1 MKKQTPASPS
11 IGDSR
16 AARTTGESPKVG
28 NFNGYSNHSSP
39 SNEKRASNW
48 SPSANRVYSS
58 PYSQKLT
65 TSNPRSL
72 TYSLSSRSNRSA
84 EKKSTS
90 DKKKREKSPSLN
102 SALDIPTTPTAD
114 SSIDNN
120 DLVER
125 ICPSGPEPFGIN
137 TKISNEINQ
146 QPSNSKNK
154 ENTPKSAMRKMKEHQ
169 RAQDGMILMLKG
181 EINRKKQL
189 LTSTQDKTNAVNNEL
204 KLCENKIID
213 LNNEIEI
220 LKDQLKQSNGEIAL
234 LKFQIKKSSHTESPE
249 SIEVLQNQLDVS
261 VELNKRLEAQM
272 KTWLDEQVKLHRLIA
287 EKEVEH
293 RGQPLADKIECKV
306 AAQPVVDSTAESPH
320 VFVQS
325 TAVKPNAPSSVE
337 SSPRVFRDLFSGLC
351 STFDEAPAKA
361 EEVFVS
367 ESSIA
372 VATVESTVVSASD
385 TIEVESVSTSYAGG
399 MPRSSAAVSDAFVY
413 DSAKRKPLNTVAEK
427 ENAYNRPSSSSTT
440 TSATYNYSSS
450 RSTAIKSVMT
460 PNSSFIEQLNRVK
473 EENNSIKNDIM
484 KFRGRLKVLQL
495 DI

>member
-1 MKKQTPASPS
+1 
-11 IGDSR
+11 
-16 AARTTGESPKVG
+16 
-28 NFNGYSNHSSP
+28 
-39 SNEKRASNW
+39 
-48 SPSANRVYSS
+48 
-58 PYSQKLT
+58 
-65 TSNPRSL
+65 
-72 TYSLSSRSNRSA
+72 
-84 EKKSTS
+84 
-90 DKKKREKSPSLN
+90 
-102 SALDIPTTPTAD
+102 
-114 SSIDNN
+114 
-120 DLVER
+120 
-125 ICPSGPEPFGIN
+125 
-137 TKISNEINQ
+137 
-146 QPSNSKNK
+146 
-154 ENTPKSAMRKMKEHQ
+154 
-169 RAQDGMILMLKG
+169 
-181 EINRKKQL
+181 
-189 LTSTQDKTNAVNNEL
+189 
-204 KLCENKIID
+204 
-213 LNNEIEI
+213 
-220 LKDQLKQSNGEIAL
+220 
-234 LKFQIKKSSHTESPE
+234 
-249 SIEVLQNQLDVS
+249 LQNQLDVS

-272 KTWLDEQVKLHRLIA
+272 KTWLDEQVKLHRLLA
-287 EKEVEH
+287 AKEVEH

-372 VATVESTVVSASD
+372 VVTVESTVVSASD

-399 MPRSSAAVSDAFVY
+399 MPRSSAALSDAFVY